1 MMEFAVELQ
10 RWLFR
15 ALTTPEIDQ
24 VQGVY
29 DHKPERKVRYPFI
42 EIGESSDIQDHAQG
56 APGGEHVITLHIWS
70 RCSGQTELKTIMA
83 EVFRRVDCVAVDIEG
98 PSTCFAEV
106 EHTQSLGDPDGKT
119 RHGVIAV
126 QFTTRKL
133 ES

>member
-15 ALTTPEIDQ
+15 ALTVPEIDQ
-24 VQGVY
+24 VKGVF
-29 DHKPERKVRYPFI
+29 DHKPKGDGRYPFI
-42 EIGESSDIQDHAQG
+42 EIGESNDIPDHAQG
-56 APGGEHVITLHIWS
+56 SPGGEHVITLHIWS
-70 RCSGQTELKTIMA
+70 QASGQTELKTIMA
-83 EVFRRVDCVAVDIEG
+83 EICRRVDCVGVDIDG
-98 PSTCFAEV
+98 PATCFAEV
-106 EHTQSLGDPDGKT
+106 EHTQSLGDPDGET

>member
-10 RWLFR
+10 RWLNR
-15 ALTTPEIDQ
+15 ALAVPKIDK
-24 VQGVY
+24 VEGVY
-29 DHKPERKVRYPFI
+29 DHKPKKKGCYPFI
-42 EIGESSDIQDHAQG
+42 EIGESNDIPDHAQG

-70 RCSGQTELKTIMA
+70 RYPGQTELKTIMA
-83 EVFRRVDCVAVDIEG
+83 EICRRVDCVAVDIDG

-106 EHTQSLGDPDGKT
+106 EHTQSLADPDGHT

-126 QFTTRKL
+126 RFTTRKL